1 MSNKAW
7 CDLKRK
13 GDILKLQGMY
23 PNPKCKCQKQITFT
37 PRQFQFEGVG
47 FKNQKIWKFL
57 GT

>member
-37 PRQFQFEGVG
+37 PRQFQFEGVW
-47 FKNQKIWKFL
+47 FKNQKI
-57 GT
+57 